1 MFISYLANMKVK
13 VLNILWRVYKQ
24 TYVENGIQNIVLM
37 KSERILAM
45 RCIGKVIL
53 NGCAVGNVRATN

>member
-1 MFISYLANMKVK
+1 MI
-13 VLNILWRVYKQ
+13 
-24 TYVENGIQNIVLM
+24 LM

-53 NGCAVGNVRATN
+53 NGCAIGDVCATK